1 MLRAHVKQGYVQDYV
16 VPVSRHAFI
25 NIPQLY
31 CEANLYSSYTRSTSS
46 AGNLVRFTD
55 KLDGEMAVGKILRPP
70 FWICPPH
77 EALDPGDLEA
87 AAEA

>member
-1 MLRAHVKQGYVQDYV
+1 MFKAEVKHGYVQDHV

-31 CEANLYSSYTRSTSS
+31 CEANFDSSYTRSPSS
-46 AGNLVRFTD
+46 ACLWFDFLINR
-55 KLDGEMAVGKILRPP
+55 MAKWRWRDSQPP
-70 FWICPPH
+70 FWICPAH

-87 AAEA
+87 AAKA